1 MKTKKLKANKKK
13 GFTLFEMIISV
24 TLLTLL
30 MSPFPKMVA
39 TIINYQIKEES
50 KNLLDIN
57 EMFTEIERDFLYLNG
72 HVKDV
77 RKNGFDAKENFDY
90 DLEPTPIN
98 NYYGV
103 LNKTIKIKTF
113 YGCEITYGYDSDTKI
128 FSKTI
133 NVNPLN
139 VNCGRELKVDNIKT
153 LEFNKINNI
162 IVFDLKITKDWDT
175 ENNFTQ
181 FIKIRPFM

>member
-1 MKTKKLKANKKK
+1 MKIKKLKANKKK

-57 EMFTEIERDFLYLNG
+57 EMFTEMERDFLYLNG
-72 HVKDV
+72 HKKDSDD
-77 RKNGFDAKENFDY
+77 NFDGKENFKY
-90 DLEPTPIN
+90 DLERTLIN
-98 NYYGV
+98 NYYYGV
-103 LNKTIKIKTF
+103 LNKTMKIKTF
-113 YGCEITYGYDSDTKI
+113 YGCEITYGYNSDTKI

>member
-57 EMFTEIERDFLYLNG
+57 EMFTEMERDFLYLNG
-72 HVKDV
+72 HKKDIDN
-77 RKNGFDAKENFDY
+77 NGFDGKENFHY
-90 DLEPTPIN
+90 DLERTPFH
-98 NYYGV
+98 YSGV
-103 LNKTIKIKTF
+103 LNKTMDIKTF
-113 YGCEITYGYDSDTKI
+113 YGCEITYGYNSNTKI

-133 NVNPLN
+133 NVNPVN

-162 IVFDLKITKDWDT
+162 IVFDLKITKDWDKS
-175 ENNFTQ
+175 NNFTQ